1 MTKLSIANK
10 NFEIEVKSISD
21 EEIKIKLKTSDT
33 SYFKHDL
40 DIIDKNDKMLLA
52 VYLRNYA
59 YSLKLD
65 NVIHEFFYPVN
76 LRKSRDRGFRI
87 LTLKKYH
94 KPGVN
99 V

>member
-40 DIIDKNDKMLLA
+40 DI
-52 VYLRNYA
+52 
-59 YSLKLD
+59 
-65 NVIHEFFYPVN
+65 
-76 LRKSRDRGFRI
+76 KS
-87 LTLKKYH
+87 
-94 KPGVN
+94 
-99 V
+99 

>member
-21 EEIKIKLKTSDT
+21 KEIKIKLKTSDT

-40 DIIDKNDKMLLA
+40 DIINKSDKMLLA

-59 YSLKLD
+59 YSLKID
-65 NVIHEFFYPVN
+65 NQVYESYYPVN
-76 LRKSRDRGFRI
+76 LRKSRDRGYRI
-87 LTLKKYH
+87 LTLQRYH
-94 KPGVN
+94 KPDEGK
-99 V
+99 

>member
-21 EEIKIKLKTSDT
+21 EEIKIKLRTSDT

-40 DIIDKNDKMLLA
+40 DIINKSDKMLLA

-59 YSLKLD
+59 YSLKID
-65 NVIHEFFYPVN
+65 NQVYESYYPVN
-76 LRKSRDRGFRI
+76 IRKSRDTGYRI
-87 LTLKKYH
+87 LTLQKHH
-94 KPGVN
+94 KPDEEK
-99 V
+99 